1 MYVSYCGIFV
11 KGMVLRYHWCM
22 IFPIEVRKHK
32 CCHKSSTCLKPACT
46 MQQSSPQV
54 RFFLNLVPID
64 DHLINKTRFHHQG
77 LRGLCWCLQG
87 CSAQPPCQA
96 VWVSGSVTTTYRS
109 NPFCRIINWQQFG
122 RRMWELGMRNYH
134 RRADQES
141 KRAANLRSRCG
152 RKRLRR
158 DNCRRFFTA
167 RTSTR
172 SPGLEEIGNS
182 LE

>member
-32 CCHKSSTCLKPACT
+32 CCHKVALASNLHAPCNSHHHKLGFFWTWCQLMIIWSIKRDSTTKDFEDSVGVCKVVALSLLVKQSGFLAPLPPLTAPTLFVALLTGSSLAAECEKL
-46 MQQSSPQV
+46 
-54 RFFLNLVPID
+54 
-64 DHLINKTRFHHQG
+64 
-77 LRGLCWCLQG
+77 G
-87 CSAQPPCQA
+87 CA
-96 VWVSGSVTTTYRS
+96 
-109 NPFCRIINWQQFG
+109 IIIG
-122 RRMWELGMRNYH
+122 G
-134 RRADQES
+134 ADQES

-172 SPGLEEIGNS
+172 STGLEEIGNS

>member
-54 RFFLNLVPID
+54 SFFLNLVPID

-77 LRGLCWCLQG
+77 LPNVGVCKVVARSLLVKQSGFLAPLPPLTAPTLFVALLTGSSLAAECENLG
-87 CSAQPPCQA
+87 CA
-96 VWVSGSVTTTYRS
+96 
-109 NPFCRIINWQQFG
+109 IIIG
-122 RRMWELGMRNYH
+122 G
-134 RRADQES
+134 ADQES

-172 SPGLEEIGNS
+172 STGLEEIGNS

>member
-1 MYVSYCGIFV
+1 MHSILVNFLPSHDCRCHDGRIITHMYVSYCGIFV

-77 LRGLCWCLQG
+77 LPNVGVCKVVARSLLVKQSGFLAPLPPLTAPTLFVALLTGSSLAAECEKLG
-87 CSAQPPCQA
+87 CA
-96 VWVSGSVTTTYRS
+96 
-109 NPFCRIINWQQFG
+109 IIIG
-122 RRMWELGMRNYH
+122 G
-134 RRADQES
+134 ADQES
-141 KRAANLRSRCG
+141 KRLP
-152 RKRLRR
+152 
-158 DNCRRFFTA
+158 T
-167 RTSTR
+167 
-172 SPGLEEIGNS
+172 
-182 LE
+182 